1 METLK
6 KGMLFALNKINTPRE
21 REYAVCEISYG
32 YPCVPYW
39 TGSR

>member
-6 KGMLFALNKINTPRE
+6 KGMLSALNKINTPR

-32 YPCVPYW
+32 YPCVHSG

>member
-6 KGMLFALNKINTPRE
+6 KGMLSVLNKIN

-32 YPCVPYW
+32 YPCVHSG